1 MTCQMMMSL
10 GVYVLGAAD
19 AQERERVE
27 AHLAGCTACRA
38 ELASL
43 RPLPGL
49 LASLPDDMVASG
61 RPRAVIPPA
70 RVIRPE
76 MQRRWHAVAGI
87 CAAALAGIAGGL
99 LLSAGAGQPSA
110 TVTLS
115 AANPATHISATAALT
130 ATSWG
135 TSIELRLRGLPLN
148 VQCHLIVRSRNGAV
162 EVAGVWDAWQAGP
175 VTIPASAAWLP
186 SDIASL
192 QVATADKTLVTI
204 RRRPGPP
211 GRAERQVAPSLGSAP
226 QTGPGPGGLRPGS
239 ARFRIFTTASCSRES
254 CWPRSLKARRPWLRS

>member
-19 AQERERVE
+19 AEERDRVE
-27 AHLAGCTACRA
+27 AHLRGCPACRE

-49 LASLPDDMVASG
+49 LATVPDYMVASG
-61 RPRAVIPPA
+61 QPGAISTPA
-70 RVIRPE
+70 RVGRPGTR
-76 MQRRWHAVAGI
+76 RRWGAVAGV
-87 CAAALAGIAGGL
+87 CAAGLAGIAGGWW
-99 LLSAGAGQPSA
+99 LSAGVGPPPA

-115 AANPATHISATAALT
+115 AANPATHVSATAALT

-135 TSIELRLRGLPLN
+135 TSIELQLRGLPLN
-148 VQCHLIVRSRNGAV
+148 VPCHLTVRSRTGAA

-175 VTIPASAAWLP
+175 VMIPGSAAWLP

-192 QVATADKTLVTI
+192 QVATANKTLVTI
-204 RRRPGPP
+204 SRRPGPP
-211 GRAERQVAPSLGSAP
+211 GRAERQVAPSLGAAS
-226 QTGPGPGGLRPGS
+226 QIGPGPAAVQRGS
-239 ARFRIFTTASCSRES
+239 AST
-254 CWPRSLKARRPWLRS
+254 P